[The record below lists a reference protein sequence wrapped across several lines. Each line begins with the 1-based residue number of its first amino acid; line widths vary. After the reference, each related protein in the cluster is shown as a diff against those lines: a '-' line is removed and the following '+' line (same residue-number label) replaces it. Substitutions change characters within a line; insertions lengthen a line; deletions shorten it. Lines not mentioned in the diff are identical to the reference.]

1 MTTTTSMRTG
11 GWQSR
16 GRLGVVM
23 LAFGVGGL
31 LGLAGTVGGLLGLA
45 GTVLVTSHDKAT
57 PESATKAAAPGHVRA
72 HSVYRITVS
81 ADAAEHRA
89 TSVQHLNV
97 NLPLAADAAERWVSA
112 GTRLETTA
120 CTSNPISADA
130 ADRCLA
136 GH

>member
-1 MTTTTSMRTG
+1 MTTTTLIRKE

-31 LGLAGTVGGLLGLA
+31 LGIA
-45 GTVLVTSHDKAT
+45 GTVLVTSDDTAT
-57 PESATKAAAPGHVRA
+57 PESVTKAAAPRHERA

-89 TSVQHLNV
+89 TGVQRLNV
-97 NLPLAADAAERWVSA
+97 NLPLSGDAAERWVSA
-112 GTRLETTA
+112 RTRPAA

-130 ADRCLA
+130 AERCLA
-136 GH
+136 DH

>member
-1 MTTTTSMRTG
+1 MTTTTPIRTG
-11 GWQSR
+11 GWQSG

-31 LGLAGTVGGLLGLA
+31 LGVA
-45 GTVLVTSHDKAT
+45 GTVLVTSDDTAT
-57 PESATKAAAPGHVRA
+57 PESATEAAAPSHERA
-72 HSVYRITVS
+72 QSVYRITVS

-89 TSVQHLNV
+89 TSVEHLNV
-97 NLPLAADAAERWVSA
+97 NLPLAADAAEHWVSA
-112 GTRLETTA
+112 GNRPDTTA

-130 ADRCLA
+130 AERCLA

>member
-1 MTTTTSMRTG
+1 MTTTTPIRTT
-11 GWQSR
+11 GWQSG

-31 LGLAGTVGGLLGLA
+31 LGIA
-45 GTVLVTSHDKAT
+45 GTVLATSDHTAT
-57 PESATKAAAPGHVRA
+57 PESATQAAAPSHRA
-72 HSVYRITVS
+72 PSVHRITVS

-89 TSVQHLNV
+89 TGVEHLNV
-97 NLPLAADAAERWVSA
+97 NLPLTADAAEHWISA
-112 GTRLETTA
+112 GNRPDTTA

-130 ADRCLA
+130 AERCLT

>member
-1 MTTTTSMRTG
+1 MTTTTPIRTAS
-11 GWQSR
+11 WPSS

-31 LGLAGTVGGLLGLA
+31 LGIA
-45 GTVLVTSHDKAT
+45 GTVLATSDDTAT
-57 PESATKAAAPGHVRA
+57 PVSAPQAAAPSHERA
-72 HSVYRITVS
+72 PSLYRITVS

-89 TSVQHLNV
+89 TDVEHLNV
-97 NLPLAADAAERWVSA
+97 NLPLAADAAEHWVSA
-112 GTRLETTA
+112 ANRPDTTA

-130 ADRCLA
+130 AERCLA